1 MQLRDALNDYKRHR
15 DDSTRFP
22 GERRTTTGRF
32 SGRDGRLVHVDE
44 DGAVRDFSYPLVGL
58 TGVARS
64 RFGVRPA
71 NEDDA
76 ETTWFDAAVDQRYHD
91 RTALVVTDHET
102 VHGRV
107 TQYDLTVDGVHVTHV
122 DASDADEALD
132 VVAGFGFAPD
142 GRDTRIAQLHHGD
155 AVEVYHAE
163 EADFLASAT
172 GFEAVRGSA
181 FGGFPELLE
190 ETPAEYPRA
199 GRRNPYDE
207 DLLSGDVVGVIPTED
222 GTATLATLLTS
233 REETPRDDA
242 LDAVRTAAARD
253 AAALERAAEAQVDD
267 PVDADR
273 PHAAA
278 IAADRRVLSL
288 LTGRSGLRIAAP
300 DFDPYYAHSGGY
312 GYSWFR
318 DDAEISRFLLE
329 ADRHFG
335 LGLDDWHD
343 RSAAVYAE
351 TQLDDGTWP
360 HRVWPFDASLAPGWA
375 NGRMEAGDGL
385 NYQADQTGSVTTYVA
400 AYDEGGNYGDV
411 LARALDGLD
420 ATLADDGR
428 PVACQNAWE
437 DMSGRFAH
445 TAATFLEAYSA
456 LAATDPDDVAD
467 RAADRAREVYD
478 ALDDLWVDDRGVY
491 ALREYADHHEDAGE
505 LDERVD
511 SATLAL
517 VGAHRAYDRVGDVD
531 DERLD
536 RLVSHVETVVDELFH
551 DPDGPVAGLVRYE
564 GDGWRRREQDGE
576 KIWTVSTAWGANAAG
591 TLAAML
597 ADRGDD
603 RADAMAATAR
613 DLLALVLPDGPL
625 CLDSGYLPEQVF
637 DDGTPDSATP
647 LGWPHALRLATVAL
661 LDEYDFLEERTVAA
675 DD

>member
-15 DDSTRFP
+15 DDGPQFP

-71 NEDDA
+71 DA
-76 ETTWFDAAVDQRYHD
+76 ETPETTWFDTAGDQRYRSD
-91 RTALVVTDHET
+91 TSLVVTDHET
-102 VHGRV
+102 VHGPV
-107 TQYDLTVDGVHVTHV
+107 TQYDLTVDDVHVTHF

-132 VVAGFGFAPD
+132 VVTGLGFAPD

-172 GFEAVRGSA
+172 GFDAVQGSA
-181 FGGFPELLE
+181 FGGFSELLG
-190 ETPAEYPRA
+190 ETPAEYPRT
-199 GRRNPYDE
+199 GPRNPYDE
-207 DLLSGDVVGVIPTED
+207 DLLSGDVVGVLPVED
-222 GTATLATLLTS
+222 GTATLATLLTN
-233 REETPRDDA
+233 REETPRDEA
-242 LDAVRTAAARD
+242 LDAVRTAADRD
-253 AAALERAAEAQVDD
+253 DAELERAAEAQVDH
-267 PVDADR
+267 PADADL

-278 IAADRRVLSL
+278 VATDRRVLSL
-288 LTGRSGLRIAAP
+288 LAGRSGLRIAAP

-329 ADRHFG
+329 ADRHFD

-343 RSAAVYAE
+343 RSAAAYAE

-375 NGRMEAGDGL
+375 NGRKEAGDGL
-385 NYQADQTGSVTTYVA
+385 NYQADQTGSAAAYLA
-400 AYDEGGNYGDV
+400 AYDGGERRADA
-411 LARALDGLD
+411 LERALDGLD

-456 LAATDPDDVAD
+456 LAATDDGGVAD
-467 RAADRAREVYD
+467 RAADRADEVYD
-478 ALDDLWVDDRGVY
+478 ALDDLWVADRGVY
-491 ALREYADHHEDAGE
+491 ALREYADSGEDDGD
-505 LDERVD
+505 LDERLD

-517 VGAHRAYDRVGDVD
+517 AGAHRAYDRVGDVD
-531 DERLD
+531 EERLD
-536 RLVSHVETVVDELFH
+536 RLVSHVETVVVGLYR
-551 DPDGPVAGLVRYE
+551 DPDGPVAGIARYE
-564 GDGWRRREQDGE
+564 GDTWRQRDQDGE

-591 TLAAML
+591 TLAATL

-603 RADAMAATAR
+603 RAETMAATAR

-661 LDEYDFLEERTVAA
+661 LDEYDFLAERPVAA